1 MMLSWDF
8 RQPSRGRRPMQTPQ
22 YLYVH
27 STTNTFVLFWIESKE
42 VLHFSGAWIY
52 ELSVDLLHF
61 STNVCMCG
69 SVACISG
76 FHVHLWICCIHVLEI
91 MMLFSLDLCL
101 INCKCELSSRT
112 FTWKPGSFHAR
123 TSSCIHVN
131 VCVMWSVKVAV
142 SVQIIYSYY
151 CWIQQLLTELM

>member
-1 MMLSWDF
+1 MPIIFIHVVLISHLLFFCTQYGLYFKKRVLRKGFITYGVFGIKNLFKIMMLSWDF

-112 FTWKPGSFHAR
+112 FT
-123 TSSCIHVN
+123 
-131 VCVMWSVKVAV
+131 
-142 SVQIIYSYY
+142 
-151 CWIQQLLTELM
+151 